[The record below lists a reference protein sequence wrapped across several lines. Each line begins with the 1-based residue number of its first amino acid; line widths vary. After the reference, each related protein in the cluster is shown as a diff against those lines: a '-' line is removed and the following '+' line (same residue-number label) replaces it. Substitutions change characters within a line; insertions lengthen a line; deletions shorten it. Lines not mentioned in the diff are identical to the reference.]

1 VGPLPIWAAFE
12 QSAGEL
18 NGFKNVSC
26 SKRAA
31 GECGMRS
38 TGDAMYPLVY
48 WAGMATFLFWTA
60 LSAYSALQ
68 GL

>member
-1 VGPLPIWAAFE
+1 
-12 QSAGEL
+12 
-18 NGFKNVSC
+18 
-26 SKRAA
+26 
-31 GECGMRS
+31 MRS

-68 GL
+68 GF